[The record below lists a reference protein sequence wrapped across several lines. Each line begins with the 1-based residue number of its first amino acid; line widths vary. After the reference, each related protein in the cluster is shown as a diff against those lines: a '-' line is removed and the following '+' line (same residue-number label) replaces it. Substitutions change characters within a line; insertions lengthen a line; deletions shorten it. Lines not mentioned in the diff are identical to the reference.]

1 MTEINTLDDEIKKYA
16 RLLAEADQDLINDH
30 PLLLGTSKLSELRK
44 VSKKAQ
50 MQSCPHDPT
59 TDAHS
64 PINPS
69 PNATPARIKV
79 DEYFIDDIVMPEF
92 QPVDM
97 LPLEPTGFLCLPE
110 HGVQK
115 ELEDMDFNKR
125 DVMRDILNKIMD
137 QYDEKHAQ
145 FTVDELIEDLTED
158 LDLPRRA
165 VNMTLEEAEQKL
177 KQEMENFQK
186 R

>member
-1 MTEINTLDDEIKKYA
+1 MTETNTCNDDIRKYA
-16 RLLAEADQDLINDH
+16 RLLEKADQDLINDH

-44 VSKKAQ
+44 VPKNAP
-50 MQSCPHDPT
+50 MNECPHDPT
-59 TDAHS
+59 TDAHL

-110 HGVQK
+110 HGVEK
-115 ELEDMDFNKR
+115 ELEDMDFNKQ
-125 DVMRDILNKIMD
+125 DVMRDLLNKIME

-145 FTVDELIEDLTED
+145 FTVDELIEDLTDD
-158 LDLPRRA
+158 LDLPKRA
-165 VNMTLEEAEQKL
+165 VNMTLEEAEEKL
-177 KQEMENFQK
+177 KHEMDNFQK